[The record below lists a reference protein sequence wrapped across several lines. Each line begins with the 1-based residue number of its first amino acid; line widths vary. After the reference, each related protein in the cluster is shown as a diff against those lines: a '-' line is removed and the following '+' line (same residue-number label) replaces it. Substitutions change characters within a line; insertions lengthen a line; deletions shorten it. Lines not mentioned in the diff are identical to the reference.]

1 MAVST
6 DTIFRWLQEQAQRS
20 ALLTRQ
26 GDLHDVP
33 TLSPK
38 GSPSEGSASGDS
50 RLGGSARENPTLA
63 PPDRRAEDAK
73 GASGGEETV
82 EEVSRPEFEQSV
94 IRLFD
99 TLLDT
104 VLQKGR
110 GVSDTARGRM
120 LAQLQNL
127 RNDMIRNM
135 RKDFFESFRENGY
148 AGTLPG
154 TEALGRSVGGRSV
167 RNRSVGESDGGARAP
182 RPNASG
188 DHVAKLRE
196 ADGRRYRDYVR
207 VQNEFREGVDA
218 IYGIRKSEGP
228 SGGTTEL
235 IMVYYDSGRWT
246 PGEAET
252 HAHDTFGHSASGPG
266 VMTFREADG
275 ADVPR
280 ENEGTRENLFFEED
294 ADDEPVFEAGSARV
308 MILFHFE
315 GPSGEEPTGITEAL
329 EQVASSTDA
338 AEKVLIRE
346 VAGQDAIIYEFDD
359 PARAETFAEQAK
371 EELRPFA
378 KYRPLLTLSVA
389 TRPGESLDY
398 RAWKLSG
405 GEWSRRN
412 ASERTNPEEN
422 FHVARVADT
431 RADRFETFRREDDP
445 DMFERSVH
453 VLYGIRPEGEEGPR
467 GGRSEIAALYYPAG
481 RWNAANARRHA
492 EGSFDLIEFEK
503 SLGPRA
509 NLAAGEEGR
518 TEGGPARENY
528 TAQPSDQAHV
538 VRVTYEK
545 DAPSGADPMGLRT
558 EEVTFGEDDPQ
569 VRTLVENAADVRGGQ
584 IVGVRES
591 PSSQVRDL
599 FVRLPDAG
607 QAQQF
612 TSVLNE
618 DFFAHGVD
626 AKAFYG
632 PRLNLRPNPTA
643 QSGVDVIV
651 KHPLAEGDPP
661 RGREKKIVEIAESHG
676 GRHQGG
682 GMGVAGRYTGLYD
695 THLHFGRRTDALE
708 AEADLQ
714 ELFAE
719 EGLEAAEVHVPEP
732 TARENESRE
741 NESADNGP
749 RENESSDNGSREN
762 PLATEPAEH
771 DESALTL
778 QEASAEDDL
787 VSDAARLGREAGE
800 ADGTSAFED
809 EESAFAEA
817 LETLSEKGLFA
828 KHDESQDGP
837 SVAAMEEAA
846 AAWAEAYGHATGAEW
861 AGERDNPASTGS
873 KEGRQSPQA
882 GLSFLG
888 LTAAFLGGGIVL
900 ADRVLCNKR
909 SDAAAT
915 G

>member
-6 DTIFRWLQEQAQRS
+6 DTIFRWLQEQAQQS

-38 GSPSEGSASGDS
+38 DSASGDS

-73 GASGGEETV
+73 GAPGGEETV
-82 EEVSRPEFEQSV
+82 EEVSRPEYEQSV

-110 GVSDTARGRM
+110 GVSDAARGRM
-120 LAQLQNL
+120 LAQLQDL
-127 RNDMIRNM
+127 RNNMIRNM

-154 TEALGRSVGGRSV
+154 TEALGRSVGEGD
-167 RNRSVGESDGGARAP
+167 EGARAAP

-207 VQNEFREGVDA
+207 VENEFREGIDA

-252 HAHDTFGHSASGPG
+252 HAHETFGESSSGPG
-266 VMTFREADG
+266 VMTFREAD
-275 ADVPR
+275 AEDVPR

-315 GPSGEEPTGITEAL
+315 GPSGEEPTGISEAL

-371 EELRPFA
+371 EELRQFA

-389 TRPGESLDY
+389 TGPGESLDY

-405 GEWSRRN
+405 GEWTRRN

-445 DMFERSVH
+445 DMFERPVH

-509 NLAAGEEGR
+509 NLAAGEDSP

-528 TAQPSDQAHV
+528 DAQPSDQAHV

-545 DAPSGADPMGLRT
+545 DAPSGPDPMGLRT
-558 EEVTFGEDDPQ
+558 EEMAFGEDDPQ
-569 VRTLVENAADVRGGQ
+569 VRTLVENAAEVRGGQ

-618 DFFAHGVD
+618 DFFARGVD

-651 KHPLAEGDPP
+651 KHPLAQGDPP

-695 THLHFGRRTDALE
+695 THLRFGRRTDALE

-719 EGLEAAEVHVPEP
+719 EGLEAAEVHLPGP
-732 TARENESRE
+732 TERE
-741 NESADNGP
+741 NESADNGSP
-749 RENESSDNGSREN
+749 ENGSREN
-762 PLATEPAEH
+762 PLATEPTEQA
-771 DESALTL
+771 ESALTL
-778 QEASAEDDL
+778 QEASPEEDL
-787 VSDAARLGREAGE
+787 LSDAARLGREAGE
-800 ADGTSAFED
+800 EDGTPAFED

-828 KHDESQDGP
+828 KHDESEGAP
-837 SVAAMEEAA
+837 AVAAMEEAA

-873 KEGRQSPQA
+873 NEGRQSPQA

-909 SDAAAT
+909 SDASAT